1 MQTYLR
7 KHPPKKADPYE
18 EFLKFVNE
26 DMVREFRI
34 IKLSYIIRF
43 HTLQN
48 IMQRVS
54 GLTTDKIRK
63 DIEKS
68 PYVKDTCMSLGQ
80 IVIFPK

>member
-1 MQTYLR
+1 MQRYFR
-7 KHPPKKADPYE
+7 KNPPKKEDPYE
-18 EFLKFVNE
+18 QFLKFVFE

-34 IKLSYIIRF
+34 IKLGYIIRF

-48 IMQRVS
+48 IMQQVP

-80 IVIFPK
+80 VVIFPK